1 MIISQWL
8 SHIDYSSLINHLIKL
23 IIHSS
28 SPSSSMNNLA
38 WLIIRVI
45 DYSTMIRQWS
55 FNQPARV
62 IDYSTMIKSHW
73 LFIRVVNRVQSTNS
87 HDWLFG
93 WLIIQQWFD
102 NDCLINQLAWWIIWQ
117 WLSHI
122 DYSWLINQLIK
133 LIVHSSSQSSSINQ
147 PAWLIIRVI
156 DYSTMIRQWLF
167 NQPARVIDY
176 STMIES
182 HWLFIRVVNR
192 VQSTNSHDWL
202 PDMDYFSRV

>member
-1 MIISQWL
+1 M
-8 SHIDYSSLINHLIKL
+8 
-23 IIHSS
+23 
-28 SPSSSMNNLA
+28 
-38 WLIIRVI
+38 
-45 DYSTMIRQWS
+45 
-55 FNQPARV
+55 
-62 IDYSTMIKSHW
+62 SHW

-102 NDCLINQLAWWIIWQ
+102 YGRLINQLAWWIIWQ

-133 LIVHSSSQSSSINQ
+133 LIIHSSSQSSSINQ

-156 DYSTMIRQWLF
+156 DYSTMIRQWLIHMECSWVQSTNLHDWLFGWLIILQWFDKNCLINQLDRLILLF
-167 NQPARVIDY
+167 NQPARLIDY
-176 STMIES
+176 LTMIES

-192 VQSTNSHDWL
+192 VQSTSSHDWL
-202 PDMDYFSRV
+202 FVWLIF